1 MSTVA
6 TIKDRLATL
15 QPSYLDVIDDSAQ
28 HAGHAGARDGGG
40 HYRVHI
46 VSERFAGL
54 ATMARHRLVYDA
66 LGTLMNGAIHALSIT
81 ARTPAEQIRPLPRH
95 LPFLYRPVKP

>member
-81 ARTPAEQIRPLPRH
+81 ARTPAE
-95 LPFLYRPVKP
+95 

>member
-15 QPSYLDVIDDSAQ
+15 QPSDLDVIDDSAQ

-81 ARTPAEQIRPLPRH
+81 ARTPAE
-95 LPFLYRPVKP
+95 